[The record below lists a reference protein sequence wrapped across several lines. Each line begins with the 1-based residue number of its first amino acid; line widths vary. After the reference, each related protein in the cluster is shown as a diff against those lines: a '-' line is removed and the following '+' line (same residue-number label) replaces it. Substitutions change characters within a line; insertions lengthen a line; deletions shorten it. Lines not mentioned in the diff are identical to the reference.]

1 MSNIQTV
8 QEIYSA
14 FGAGDV
20 PTILSKLAADIEW
33 DADAS
38 GDIPFLVPRRGVDGV
53 GAFFQS
59 LAQADF
65 TKFEPTTYL
74 ETGNVVVALIDAT
87 FTVKATGK
95 TVAMVDEAHI
105 WRFGPDGKVVN
116 FRHRVDTLA
125 HHRAFNA

>member
-59 LAQADF
+59 LTQADF
-65 TKFEPTTYL
+65 TKFEPTAFL
-74 ETGNVVVALIDAT
+74 ESGNVVVALIDAT

-125 HHRAFNA
+125 HHLAFKA